1 MLQKIQ
7 SNWKS
12 GLTVALISI
21 PLSISLAVASLVSP
35 TQGIITAIFAGF
47 VASLFGGSNFNI
59 VGPTG
64 ALSGI
69 IASFVLNQGIESV
82 SMLAFV
88 AGVMILIAYFL
99 HFERYLIFIP
109 SSVIH
114 GFTLGVACIIGFSQ
128 INFALGLRNLPP
140 HKELIKNI
148 GESFSHF
155 ADFSAST
162 FLVFAVFFIAHS
174 AIRRYI
180 IGIPAAVILAPL
192 GILLGYAAPA
202 LSLETLGTK
211 YGSLHMQIFTLSP
224 CSFSIDI
231 LWPAFIIA
239 LIAII
244 ETILS
249 AKIADG
255 LTKTKHNSRKEL
267 LGLSMANICSGLV
280 GGIPATAALART
292 VLNVKSGATQRVSAT
307 LSSCFIAG
315 LSWICLPY
323 FSYMPMAVIAAIL
336 AHVALNMIEHQHFV
350 RLFIHD
356 KINFFIS
363 ILVALI
369 TVCKDPIIGIFGGAV
384 MSLLF
389 FVEKLSYGHYEVTR
403 QTLKGDKTP
412 HSPDHTMSRAAK
424 TDVLIYTFKGKLSY
438 LNSQDHVIRLES
450 DFTDYHTVILNLADV
465 FFIDIDG
472 VDAID
477 EIIATL
483 HKHNKKVALAGINP
497 LIENLLISISSHCK
511 QLKKNGL
518 VYATADAAYQALHRG
533 NNIHS

>member
-1 MLQKIQ
+1 MFKKIQ

-35 TQGIITAIFAGF
+35 IQGIITAIFAGF
-47 VASLFGGSNFNI
+47 IASLFGGSNYNI
-59 VGPTG
+59 IGPTG

-69 IASFVLNQGIESV
+69 IASFVLTQGIESV

-88 AGVMILIAYFL
+88 AGILILLAYFL

-128 INFALGLRNLPP
+128 INFAFGLRDLPA

-148 GESFSHF
+148 GEALRHSSQY
-155 ADFSAST
+155 SSTT
-162 FLVFAVFFIAHS
+162 FLVFLGFFLAHFI
-174 AIRRYI
+174 IRRFI
-180 IGIPAAVILAPL
+180 LGIPPAVILAPL
-192 GILLGYAAPA
+192 GILLGYAVPT
-202 LSLETLGTK
+202 LSLETLGNK
-211 YGSLHMQIFTLSP
+211 YGALSIQLHSLSP
-224 CSFSIDI
+224 YSFSLDI

-255 LTKTKHNSRKEL
+255 LTKTKHNSHQEL
-267 LGLSMANICSGLV
+267 LGLSLANICSGLV

-292 VLNVKSGATQRVSAT
+292 VLNVKTGAINTMSAT
-307 LSSCFIAG
+307 LSSIFVAA
-315 LSWICLPY
+315 LSALCLPY
-323 FSYMPMAVIAAIL
+323 FTYMPMAVIAAIL
-336 AHVALNMIEHQHFV
+336 VHVAINMIERQHFA
-350 RLFIHD
+350 RLFAHD
-356 KINFFIS
+356 KINFSIS

-369 TVCKDPIIGIFGGAV
+369 TVYKDPIIGILGGAV
-384 MSLLF
+384 VSLLF
-389 FVEKLSYGHYEVTR
+389 FVEKLSHGHYEVTR
-403 QTLKGDKTP
+403 YTRHGKKEEYTP
-412 HSPDHTMSRAAK
+412 HMILPAREK

-438 LNSQDHVIRLES
+438 LNSQAHVVRFES
-450 DFTDYHTVILNLADV
+450 DFENYHNVILNMEDV

-477 EIIATL
+477 EIIENMR
-483 HKHNKKVALAGINP
+483 KQDKKVALAAINP
-497 LIENLLISISSHCK
+497 LIENLLLSISSQCK
-511 QLKKNGL
+511 KLEKNKL
-518 VYATADAAYQALHRG
+518 IFESVKTALDHIQQ
-533 NNIHS
+533 